1 MLPTSMETP
10 DQLDLKV
17 DDADSDLTSSP
28 TQQKNVHQLITL
40 SLNNY
45 HETCCC
51 LLQGRTRGFEGLAHC
66 GPLCLAK

>member
-1 MLPTSMETP
+1 METP

-45 HETCCC
+45 HKTSCC
-51 LLQGRTRGFEGLAHC
+51 LLQGKTRGFEGIVYC